1 MTANAIEAPAPS
13 TREQWLEERKTGIG
27 GSDAATVMG
36 CNPYKSVYAL
46 WAEKTGLA
54 PTDDQES
61 EAAEWGKRLEAPVA
75 AKYAE
80 VTGRKVTLYG
90 ADAPTIVRHPK
101 HPFMIGSPDG
111 DVIATD
117 PQHDKIAL
125 ALGLGILEIKTT
137 GAHKA
142 EEWEE
147 AAPLYYQVQLQH
159 YLAVTGR
166 RWGSFAVLIG
176 GQKFRWYDVERNDTF
191 IAALEERC
199 AWFWGLVERREAPDV
214 DGSAS
219 TTEALKAI
227 YSADTGE
234 TIDLGGEAIAWVEAL
249 EEAKAKLAAA
259 EGAKREIENR
269 VRAAIGSAACA
280 VVPGLGKFS
289 LKLQRREAHMVEA
302 CEFRALRFTKAK
314 TKEKAR

>member
-1 MTANAIEAPAPS
+1 MTANAIESVTP
-13 TREQWLEERKTGIG
+13 REQWLEERKTGIG

-54 PTDDQES
+54 PADDQES
-61 EAAEWGKRLEAPVA
+61 EAAEWGKRLEAA
-75 AKYAE
+75 IARKYTE
-80 VTGRKVTLYG
+80 VTGRPTTIYG
-90 ADAPTIVRHPK
+90 TDAPVILRHDARPY
-101 HPFMIGSPDG
+101 MIGSIDAEVS
-111 DVIATD
+111 DVEG
-117 PQHDKIAL
+117 HGSV
-125 ALGLGILEIKTT
+125 GLGVLEIKTT
-137 GAHKA
+137 GAHRA

-176 GQKFRWYDVERNDTF
+176 GQKFKWYDVERNDTF

-199 AWFWGLVERREAPDV
+199 AWFWDLVQRREAPPV
-214 DGSAS
+214 DGSES
-219 TTEALKAI
+219 TTAALKTI
-227 YSADTGE
+227 YSSDSGE

-249 EEAKAKLAAA
+249 DAAKAKLTEV
-259 EGAKREIENR
+259 EGEKREIENR
-269 VRAAIGSAACA
+269 IRAAIGSATTAI
-280 VVPGLGKFS
+280 VPGLGKFS

-302 CEFRALRFTKAK
+302 CEFRPLRFTKAK
-314 TKEKAR
+314 AGGKR